1 MPSKIVEIERDYKK
15 DVLLG
20 IAVGDAM
27 GLPFEFLERDEISIN
42 SGALMIGFGSHN
54 QAPGTFSDDSSLT
67 FCTVESLI
75 NGYNLD
81 EIAAN
86 FVKWKNASYWT
97 ANGDVFDIGDTTS
110 IAIDKIAN
118 GISPLNSG
126 DDEEFTNGNGS
137 LMRILPLVFIIK
149 DFAIEKRYEYTKE
162 LSGITHAHTRSIMA
176 CFYYLEFARL
186 IIAGE
191 RKKIICSK
199 LAIDLTTFFNQQA
212 ETRAELHHFDRI
224 LNGSFLNNYPLES
237 IKSTGYVI
245 DSLEA
250 ALYCFMKYNRYEMAI
265 IQAIQLGNDTDTIA
279 AITGGLAALYFG
291 HHTIPEIWLMHL
303 KRKEAILDLAK
314 RWNEN

>member
-1 MPSKIVEIERDYKK
+1 MPSKIVEKERDYKK

-27 GLPFEFLERDEISIN
+27 GLPFEFLERDEISIK
-42 SGALMIGFGSHN
+42 SGAQMIGFGSHN

-75 NGYNLD
+75 NGFNID

-86 FVKWKNASYWT
+86 FVKWKNENYWT
-97 ANGDVFDIGDTTS
+97 ATGEVFDIGDTTAN
-110 IAIDKIAN
+110 AIDKIAV
-118 GISPLNSG
+118 GTSPYYSG
-126 DDEEFTNGNGS
+126 DDEEFSNGNGS
-137 LMRILPLVFIIK
+137 LMRILPLVFTVK
-149 DFAIEKRYEYTKE
+149 DFAIEKRYEYTKQ
-162 LSGITHAHTRSIMA
+162 LSGITHAHTRSVMA

-199 LAIDLTTFFNQQA
+199 LAVDLTEFFNQQA
-212 ETRAELHHFDRI
+212 ETRTELQHFDR
-224 LNGSFLNNYPLES
+224 LLKGSFMNNYPLES

-250 ALYCFMKYNRYEMAI
+250 AIYCLMKYNRYEMAI

-279 AITGGLAALYFG
+279 AITGGIAAIYFG
-291 HHTIPEIWLMHL
+291 YHTIPEIWLSGI

-314 RWNEN
+314 RWNES

>member
-27 GLPFEFLERDEISIN
+27 GLPFEFIERDEISIN
-42 SGALMIGFGSHN
+42 IGAPMIGFGSHN

-86 FVKWKNASYWT
+86 FVKWKNSSYWT
-97 ANGDVFDIGDTTS
+97 ATGDVFDIGDTTS
-110 IAIDKIAN
+110 NAIDKIAI
-118 GISPLNSG
+118 GISPHNSG
-126 DDEEFTNGNGS
+126 DDDEFSNGNGS
-137 LMRILPLVFIIK
+137 LMRILPLVFTVK
-149 DFAIEKRYEYTKE
+149 DFAIEKRYEYTKQ

-199 LAIDLTTFFNQQA
+199 LSIDLTTFFNQQA

-224 LNGSFLNNYPLES
+224 LNGSFLNNYKIES
-237 IKSTGYVI
+237 INSTGYVI

-291 HHTIPEIWLMHL
+291 NHTIPEIWLTHL

>member
-1 MPSKIVEIERDYKK
+1 MPSKIVEIERDYKR

-27 GLPFEFLERDEISIN
+27 GLPFEFLEREEISIK
-42 SGALMIGFGSHN
+42 SGAVLVGFGSHN

-75 NGYNLD
+75 NGFNLD
-81 EIAAN
+81 EIATN
-86 FVKWKNASYWT
+86 FVKWKNENYWT
-97 ANGDVFDIGDTTS
+97 ATGEVFDVGATTA
-110 IAIDKIAN
+110 IAIDRIAT

-126 DDEEFTNGNGS
+126 DADEFSNGNGS
-137 LMRILPLVFIIK
+137 LMRILPLVFTIK
-149 DFAIEKRYEYTKE
+149 DFAIEKRYEYTKQ
-162 LSGITHAHTRSIMA
+162 LSGITHAHTRSVMA

-186 IIAGE
+186 IIAGK
-191 RKKIICSK
+191 RKKTICLQ
-199 LAIDLTTFFNQQA
+199 LAIDLTVFFNQLD
-212 ETRAELHHFDRI
+212 ETRAELHHFDR
-224 LNGSFLNNYPLES
+224 LLKGSFMNNYPLES

-250 ALYCFMKYNRYEMAI
+250 AIFCLMKYNRYEMAI

-279 AITGGLAALYFG
+279 ALTGGIAALYFG
-291 HHTIPEIWLMHL
+291 SHTIPEIWLSGI